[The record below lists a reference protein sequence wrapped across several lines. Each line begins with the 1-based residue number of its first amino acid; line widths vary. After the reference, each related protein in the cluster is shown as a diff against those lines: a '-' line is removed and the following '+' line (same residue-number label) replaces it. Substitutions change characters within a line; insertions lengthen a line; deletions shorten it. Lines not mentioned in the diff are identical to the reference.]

1 MSEEWAININ
11 VPPENRQ
18 EIMPRRKCGLGC
30 SQVFEMFVVFLEFEW
45 IPVRY
50 RFSMCI
56 ISLFIH
62 IASIIISLIYTSY
75 LKDKELIFLCCFP
88 EAIFILATFLG
99 YINVNKDFVEHIK
112 ISLCWTGVLLKLMT
126 VKSIIYIINIC
137 SVVTLFFYYSY
148 IHIKYLINRDI
159 QIQPILSDEAISN
172 IRNSLELSY
181 GNVRNNQVA
190 TRIQNQILINE
201 YYEKTKILN
210 ELEKNKIIYECNIHT
225 GSSAT
230 EGNCEEC
237 LCCICIESKNN
248 QEVYKFNCTH
258 DIHIE
263 CMIEFVSKN
272 KVVDIKCPL
281 CRQNL

>member
-1 MSEEWAININ
+1 
-11 VPPENRQ
+11 
-18 EIMPRRKCGLGC
+18 
-30 SQVFEMFVVFLEFEW
+30 
-45 IPVRY
+45 
-50 RFSMCI
+50 MCI

-148 IHIKYLINRDI
+148 RQIKYLINRDI
-159 QIQPILSDEAISN
+159 QTQPILSDEAISN
-172 IRNSLELSY
+172 IRSSLELSY
-181 GNVRNNQVA
+181 GNVRNIQFA
-190 TRIQNQILINE
+190 TRIQNQIIINE
-201 YYEKTKILN
+201 YYEKTKILD
-210 ELEKNKIIYECNIHT
+210 ELEKNKIIYECKIHT
-225 GSSAT
+225 ELPST

-248 QEVYKFNCTH
+248 QEVYKFGCNH
-258 DIHIE
+258 DIHTE
-263 CMIEFVSKN
+263 CMIEFISKN